1 VSPSGQGQAT
11 PSKPANASELQA
23 SSSTVVQQQ
32 VESFNTIISEE
43 AAGAAA
49 LLADAGSSKQE
60 AGEVVVRHGA
70 GFRVVRPAGMAD
82 PHADAA
88 ATDGTTRAAASAS
101 ASGAAEPAEQQQQQK
116 LALLRQDFASK
127 LKVRRDLGPVSM
139 LLACSQHVAVDL
151 LG

>member
-1 VSPSGQGQAT
+1 
-11 PSKPANASELQA
+11 
-23 SSSTVVQQQ
+23 VVQQQ

-49 LLADAGSSKQE
+49 LLADAATSSKQE

-88 ATDGTTRAAASAS
+88 AADGSTRAAA
-101 ASGAAEPAEQQQQQK
+101 AAVDVPVAAAPAEHRQQQQQK

-127 LKVRRDLGPVSM
+127 LKVGTHRGPVNM
-139 LLACSQHVAVDL
+139 LSIDCLQVACHL
-151 LG
+151 WCWC